1 MAFDSLTEKLQNV
14 FKNLRSKG
22 RLTEDDVKAALREV
36 KMALLEADVNFKV
49 VKNFVKSV
57 QERAVGQ
64 DVMSGLNP
72 GQMVIKIVNDE
83 LVNLMGSE
91 TTEIKFQ
98 PGSQKT
104 VIMMMGLQGAGKTT
118 TTAKLAGK
126 FKLKGKKPLL
136 VACDVYRPAAIKQ
149 LQINGEKQGVEVFSM
164 GDNQKPANIAKAAL
178 EHAEKNGNNVIILDT
193 AGRLH
198 IDEEMM
204 EELQEIKNTVE
215 VHQSILVVDAMTGQ
229 DAVNVAENFNEKIGI
244 DGVIVTKLDGDTR
257 GGAAL
262 SIKAVTGCPIL
273 YVGMGEKLSDL
284 EQFYPDRMA
293 SRILGMGDV
302 LSLIEKAGEEIDE
315 EQARKMTEKLKK
327 SQFDFE
333 DYLESMKQMRKMGG
347 LGSIMNMLPGLGG
360 MGGLGKGK
368 MPDIDADDAEQKMA
382 RVEAIIYSMTI
393 KERQNPD
400 IITPQ
405 RKRRIAAGAGVDIS
419 EVNKMMKQFEQMRN
433 ELTGRLHDK
442 EFLNAYTY
450 YKIGKHKSAIVALKN
465 ALRKYPETPH
475 REELMY
481 LIVGSGYEL
490 AHNSVQRKQTDRY
503 LSMLDSYY
511 TFIAEFP
518 ESTHRKEVDRMAKEA
533 KDYLAKNQKNDTQ
546 DGN

>member
-64 DVMSGLNP
+64 DVMNGLNP

-419 EVNKMMKQFEQMRN
+419 EVNKMMKQFEQMRKMN
-433 ELTGRLHDK
+433 EVFPGNDGR
-442 EFLNAYTY
+442 E
-450 YKIGKHKSAIVALKN
+450 
-465 ALRKYPETPH
+465 R
-475 REELMY
+475 
-481 LIVGSGYEL
+481 
-490 AHNSVQRKQTDRY
+490 
-503 LSMLDSYY
+503 
-511 TFIAEFP
+511 
-518 ESTHRKEVDRMAKEA
+518 
-533 KDYLAKNQKNDTQ
+533 
-546 DGN
+546 